1 MTGDSGVTVRSG
13 RLPVAQDALA
23 HAERHR
29 LQYLLLISKPP
40 RALKTAASI

>member
-1 MTGDSGVTVRSG
+1 MTGESGVTVRSG
-13 RLPVAQDALA
+13 RLPVVLDALA

-29 LQYLLLISKPP
+29 LHLLLISKPP